1 MSISAGKGTS
11 GMDKF
16 GSIIDRMNMKLGS
29 KFLDSLRI
37 KTQLLK
43 SLQRVIV
50 VDGATRSQKDG
61 VEGNG
66 GPLRDGVE
74 AFMLFL
80 RGAQLVLH
88 NMMFSTE
95 VLVFDRKEC
104 PVSVLCLP
112 CVCWMWS
119 VRLISNNNLACV
131 LVLLVT
137 TNHGTSSSNRIA
149 SIGSLCH
156 AVQEVALFCMTC
168 EQTQDKAH
176 ALLMCRVSLL
186 LRVWSPIFWVR

>member
-1 MSISAGKGTS
+1 
-11 GMDKF
+11 MDKF

-66 GPLRDGVE
+66 GSLRDGVE

-88 NMMFSTE
+88 D
-95 VLVFDRKEC
+95 VFYRDACIRPKGITSC
-104 PVSVLCLP
+104 PVSAG
-112 CVCWMWS
+112 CVVYDWFLTIIWH
-119 VRLISNNNLACV
+119 AC
-131 LVLLVT
+131 
-137 TNHGTSSSNRIA
+137 
-149 SIGSLCH
+149 
-156 AVQEVALFCMTC
+156 
-168 EQTQDKAH
+168 
-176 ALLMCRVSLL
+176 
-186 LRVWSPIFWVR
+186 